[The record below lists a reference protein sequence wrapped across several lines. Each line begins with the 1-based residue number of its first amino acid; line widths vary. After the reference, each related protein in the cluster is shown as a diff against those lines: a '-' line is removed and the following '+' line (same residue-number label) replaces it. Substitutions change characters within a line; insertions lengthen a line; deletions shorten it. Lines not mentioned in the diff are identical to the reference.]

1 MDTSGSRLR
10 VSPRS
15 TPQSGRHARQRS
27 LPNGFQSQPGLSV
40 PQKPPEVTTLPQ
52 ICIRRLVPTRT
63 VMNKNICH
71 IVSNQKLVLESLDDA
86 GMVRLIYI

>member
-27 LPNGFQSQPGLSV
+27 LPNGFQSQAGLSI

-86 GMVRLIYI
+86 GMVR